1 MKQVEKE
8 IPHVERRTVYQ
19 AWDGEEFDAKEE
31 CLRYEKS
38 AASVVMARL
47 EDCLIA
53 KDYNAEIFDC
63 GDENKFKTIV
73 PQTEEDINSLN
84 HLYFMFGG
92 SSKEDPYFSYDEI
105 DTPIIIG
112 YRIIGYN
119 YDWVWFY
126 KLKDIVKDLT
136 DGKYKLVESEE
147 TENK

>member
-19 AWDGEEFDAKEE
+19 AWDGEEFNTQQE
-31 CLRYEKS
+31 CEKYEQS

-47 EDCLIA
+47 EDCVIA
-53 KDYNAEIFDC
+53 KNYDNEIFDC
-63 GDENKFKTIV
+63 GDENQYKTVV
-73 PQTEEDINSLN
+73 PKTKEDINN
-84 HLYFMFGG
+84 INQLYFMFGG
-92 SSKEDPYFSYDEI
+92 KCIEKPLFSYDEI
-105 DTPIIIG
+105 STPIIIG
-112 YRIIGYN
+112 YRITDCY

-126 KLKDIVKDLT
+126 KLNGVVKDLT

>member
-19 AWDGEEFDAKEE
+19 AWDGQEFDNKEE

-47 EDCLIA
+47 EDCVIA
-53 KDYNAEIFDC
+53 KDYDNEVFDC
-63 GDENKFKTIV
+63 ADENQYKTVV

-92 SSKEDPYFSYDEI
+92 SGKEEPYFSYDEI

-112 YRIIGYN
+112 YRITGYN
-119 YDWVWFY
+119 HDWVWFN
-126 KLKDIVKDLT
+126 KLNCIIKDVT
-136 DGKYKLVESEE
+136 DGKYKLVKSEE
-147 TENK
+147 TEDK